1 MTDSAGALVLFS
13 AGQDSATCLAWALE
27 RFTRVE
33 TIGFD
38 YGQRHRVELLQR
50 PIVLARMAALSPRWA
65 ARLGPDKVVDLT
77 GFGAISPSA
86 LTRSV
91 AIESPVAGP
100 PNTFVPGR
108 NLVFLSVAA
117 AHAHARGLNVLVGG
131 MCETDASGYA
141 DCRRATIE
149 AMEVALRLG
158 MDSDVRIET
167 PLMQLTKAQTWALAQ
182 ACGGQALVELI
193 RTETHTCYEGDRRGL
208 HPWGYGC
215 GKCPSCHLRA
225 AGWQAFMA

>member
-50 PIVLARMAALSPRWA
+50 PIVLARMAALTPRWA

-149 AMEVALRLG
+149 AMEAALRLG

-167 PLMQLTKAQTWALAQ
+167 PLMQLTKAQTWSLAQ
-182 ACGGQALVELI
+182 VCGGLALVELI

-215 GKCPSCHLRA
+215 GKCPSCQLRA

>member
-27 RFTRVE
+27 RFTRAE

-149 AMEVALRLG
+149 AMEAALRLG
-158 MDSDVRIET
+158 MNSDVRIET

>member
-50 PIVLARMAALSPRWA
+50 PIVLGRMAALTPRWA

-91 AIESPVAGP
+91 AIQSPAAGP

-149 AMEVALRLG
+149 AMEAALRLG

-167 PLMQLTKAQTWALAQ
+167 PLMQLTKAQTWSLAQ
-182 ACGGQALVELI
+182 VCGGLALVELI
-193 RTETHTCYEGDRRGL
+193 RTETHTCYEGDRSGP

-215 GKCPSCHLRA
+215 GKCPSCQLRA

>member
-50 PIVLARMAALSPRWA
+50 PIVLGRMAALTPRWA

-149 AMEVALRLG
+149 AMEAALRLG
-158 MDSDVRIET
+158 MNSDVRIET